1 MNRNRFLGA
10 LVLASAV
17 GAAGVASADEKPM
30 AAPAGEKAKA
40 VPAAMPSP
48 EEIMKAWEAY
58 KTPGEGHRRL
68 DGFVGTWNVKM
79 KSWMD
84 PSKPP
89 EESDGESVN
98 QWILGNRYLEQR
110 YTGTM
115 MGKPFNGVGYV
126 AFDNHKKKYQSTWM
140 DDAGTGI
147 MMLEGGCDKA
157 GKVFTSWG
165 SMDDFLTGRKNRIK
179 ERVTIVSPDTHK
191 LEMWMTGPD
200 GKMFKTL
207 EGVYTRKK

>member
-1 MNRNRFLGA
+1 MTRNRFLSA
-10 LVLASAV
+10 LILAVAV
-17 GAAGVASADEKPM
+17 AAAGVASADEKPM

-40 VPAAMPSP
+40 APAAMPSP

-58 KTPGEGHRRL
+58 KTPGAGQKRL
-68 DGFVGTWNVKM
+68 DSFIGTWNVKM

-89 EESDGESVN
+89 EETDGMSENAWV
-98 QWILGNRYLEQR
+98 LGDRYLEQR
-110 YTGTM
+110 YSGKM
-115 MGKPFNGVGYV
+115 MGQPFNGIGYV
-126 AFDNHKKKYQSTWM
+126 AFDNFKKRYQSTWM

-147 MMLEGGCDKA
+147 MVMEGSCDKA
-157 GKVFTSWG
+157 GKVFTSMG
-165 SMDDFLTGRKNRIK
+165 SMDDFLTGKKSRIK
-179 ERVTIVSPDTHK
+179 EKVTIVNPDTHR